1 MKKIKIHGKDYI
13 EVNERVKY
21 FRENYNGYSLTSDV
35 IEKTPESIMIQATIK
50 DKEGFVIATGIAEEI
65 KSNSGIN
72 KTSYVENCETSAWG
86 RALGNFGIGIDTS
99 IASANEVASAVAN
112 QDDRQWLTESQ
123 FQSTIKGTK
132 KKAENVLKKFKMKN
146 EYKNKIINQF
156 KIK

>member
-1 MKKIKIHGKDYI
+1 
-13 EVNERVKY
+13 
-21 FRENYNGYSLTSDV
+21 
-35 IEKTPESIMIQATIK
+35 MIQATIK

-99 IASANEVASAVAN
+99 IASANEVANAVAN

-123 FQSTIKGTK
+123 FQSTLKGTK